1 MLAPLTQEKHVNINL
16 DHAFFFSPK
25 TLKYSQHSTLSH
37 SPPSQ
42 LPTLPPVPSSQSSQS
57 LPRSA
62 TQHLP
67 PKPPMLP
74 RKPNPS
80 SYHQSLTNATSLPPI
95 PPPHSLK
102 AASPTLPFLQGRF
115 ERITHEPLPTPGCIP
130 LPHATKAD
138 TLADRVPRVLPTAG
152 PPIDNH
158 GAGYLDIGFS
168 PQRVRLRT
176 RDSSDSTRHA
186 SEARQRQTIGQ
197 PPCIPGNDQSNL
209 SNDTGIANASKSS
222 ILPSPYHTSWNP
234 APTSF
239 TDSLLPGDP
248 LSPCPS
254 LQVEIPETT
263 RPNTSVLEHVDINP
277 DQPPER
283 IARDPD
289 ISNSHEPPQE
299 YVQAMQHCSTTQSQ
313 SSTLPSRID
322 KTVGISHPGVEVAAN
337 QDKQSSASDY
347 SRNINNAPSGARK
360 NIPKRELPSLEGIVI
375 TAANKSPTTDRL
387 LACGDGDY
395 DERTQYRKR
404 CQSVAGIDSYASDR
418 GTVQGELKH
427 ATRSSCPPRCLEED
441 VGTIYH
447 VLYQPNETQQSCAYF
462 EEFPIDQAVL
472 KCVRIGEETTF
483 CVTGVCEEISHPYL
497 APDAT
502 DSARIELS
510 SATFEMRSRGTS
522 KRQKLSSRQQ
532 RPGRLSAKRSRKSW
546 NSAEDSTIMT
556 LKQASKGWPEII
568 AALPDRTEA
577 AIRAR
582 YFSKLAKVTGPTI
595 EDQDE
600 FEVEALLAR
609 RKGSRTEYLVQWK
622 GYPDEEN
629 SWVAQDDI
637 STELVIEYERNHAIH
652 GGLFSGIRLL
662 KQDHGGGD
670 EAKYLVQF
678 QGRPSE
684 ENMWLCNS
692 EVSGKLVD
700 EFNKLHR
707 EG

>member
-1 MLAPLTQEKHVNINL
+1 MLAPLRQEKHVDSNL
-16 DHAFFFSPK
+16 DHAFFFSPQ
-25 TLKYSQHSTLSH
+25 TFKYSQHSTRSH
-37 SPPSQ
+37 SPLSQ
-42 LPTLPPVPSSQSSQS
+42 LPPLPPVPSSES
-57 LPRSA
+57 LPRST

-67 PKPPMLP
+67 PKPPTLP
-74 RKPNPS
+74 RKPNRA

-102 AASPTLPFLQGRF
+102 AASSTLPFLRGGC
-115 ERITHEPLPTPGCIP
+115 ERITHKPLPTPGCIP

-138 TLADRVPRVLPTAG
+138 TLEDQVPRVLPKAG
-152 PPIDNH
+152 SPIDNH
-158 GAGYLDIGFS
+158 GAGRLDVGFS
-168 PQRVRLRT
+168 PQR
-176 RDSSDSTRHA
+176 
-186 SEARQRQTIGQ
+186 
-197 PPCIPGNDQSNL
+197 
-209 SNDTGIANASKSS
+209 
-222 ILPSPYHTSWNP
+222 
-234 APTSF
+234 
-239 TDSLLPGDP
+239 
-248 LSPCPS
+248 
-254 LQVEIPETT
+254 VEIPETT
-263 RPNTSVLEHVDINP
+263 RPNTSVLENLDINP

-289 ISNSHEPPQE
+289 ISNSDKPLED
-299 YVQAMQHCSTTQSQ
+299 
-313 SSTLPSRID
+313 TLPSRID
-322 KTVGISHPGVEVAAN
+322 QTVGISHPRVEVAAN

-347 SRNINNAPSGARK
+347 SRNINNAPSEARK
-360 NIPKRELPSLEGIVI
+360 NISKRALPSLEGIAI
-375 TAANKSPTTDRL
+375 TATNKSPTPDRL
-387 LACGDGDY
+387 LACRDSDY
-395 DERTQYRKR
+395 DERTQCRKR
-404 CQSVAGIDSYASDR
+404 CQYVAAIDLYASNR
-418 GTVQGELKH
+418 GTVRGELKH
-427 ATRSSCPPRCLEED
+427 AARSSCPPRCPGENS
-441 VGTIYH
+441 GTISQA
-447 VLYQPNETQQSCAYF
+447 LYQSNETQQSCAYF

-483 CVTGVCEEISHPYL
+483 CVTGFCEEISHPYR

-502 DSARIELS
+502 NSARIELS
-510 SATFEMRSRGTS
+510 SATFEIRSRGTS

-532 RPGRLSAKRSRKSW
+532 RPGRLSAERSRKSW
-546 NSAEDSTIMT
+546 TSAEDRTIMT
-556 LKQASKGWPEII
+556 LKQASKGWPEIV

-577 AIRAR
+577 AVRAR
-582 YFSKLAKVTGPTI
+582 YFGRLAKVTGPTI

-670 EAKYLVQF
+670 DAKYLVQF
-678 QGRPSE
+678 RGRPSE

-700 EFNKLHR
+700 EFNNLHG